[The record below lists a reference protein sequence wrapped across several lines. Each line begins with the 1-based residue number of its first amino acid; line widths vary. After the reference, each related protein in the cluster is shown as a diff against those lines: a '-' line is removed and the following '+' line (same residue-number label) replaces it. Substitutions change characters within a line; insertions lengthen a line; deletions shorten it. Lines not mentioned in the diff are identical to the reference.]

1 MSVTQEGDVKRPI
14 LAVAAV
20 LGSLSLTVAPS
31 RAAAGQGQTLAD
43 LFKTGTVRFVP
54 EMTITDEAMA
64 GKAFFSQISDIA
76 MDDKGNLYA
85 ADSKENNIK
94 MFDRSGAFLG
104 TIGRAGQGPGEFN
117 YPIEIEFSK
126 GRLYVRE
133 LFNSRV
139 SILDDKGIYLNSV
152 RIERQAGQWWNM
164 LALPD
169 GRFVVQREVTDFQDP
184 NAPQEVFID
193 LFSSELAFI
202 KTLYRHVVR
211 RNKYISEPVRT
222 NVPVPFAAQVYCDV
236 TSDGR
241 VLIAYSGG
249 YEVEVHDPDKGK
261 VASFTQSYTPAE
273 VTAEDKE
280 LYFKGMVSSL
290 SGPSG
295 TVVKKQGAPD
305 YIINNTEF
313 PRTKPPFLNI
323 KSDLEGNVWVQLYGP
338 TITKDGPEMDVFD
351 RQGRYCARVRIQP
364 GGVFPYR
371 MVPVPGGFWTIR
383 YNEEGE
389 VDLVRF
395 RVSR

>member
-1 MSVTQEGDVKRPI
+1 MSMVQEGNVRRSI
-14 LAVAAV
+14 AAIAAA
-20 LGSLSLTVAPS
+20 LLSISLTGAMS

-43 LFKTGTVRFVP
+43 IFRTGTVRFVP
-54 EMTITDEAMA
+54 ELTISDEAMA

-94 MFDRSGAFLG
+94 KFDRSGTFLG

-133 LFNSRV
+133 LFNSRI
-139 SILDDKGIYLNSV
+139 SILDGKGVYLNSV
-152 RIERQAGQWWNM
+152 RIDRQAGQWWNM
-164 LALPD
+164 SALPD
-169 GRFVVQREVTDFQDP
+169 GRFVVQREVTNFQDP
-184 NAPQEVFID
+184 NAAQEVFID
-193 LFSSELAFI
+193 LFSSELEFM

-222 NVPVPFAAQVYCDV
+222 NVPIPFAAQVHYDI
-236 TSDGR
+236 TPDGKA
-241 VLIAYSGG
+241 LIAHSGE
-249 YEVEVHDPDKGK
+249 YEIEVHDPDKGK
-261 VASFTQSYTPAE
+261 VTSFTQSYTPVE

-290 SGPSG
+290 GGPSG
-295 TVVKKQGAPD
+295 TVAQKQGAPD

-313 PRTKPPFLNI
+313 PRTKPPFLDI
-323 KSDLEGNVWVQLYGP
+323 KSDLEGNIWVQLNGP
-338 TITKDGPEMDVFD
+338 TITKGGPEMDVFN
-351 RQGRYCARVRIQP
+351 RQGQHIARVRIQP
-364 GGVFPYR
+364 GGFFPYR

-383 YNEEGE
+383 HNEEGE

-395 RVSR
+395 RISR